1 MKKFFLVLFLFFS
14 LISVYSVASDV
25 RVDDGVS
32 IMENIFSETDFQ
44 NYLIKYRDD
53 GRFIGALFLNEN
65 NFGHT
70 IKVFNVH
77 TQEQVFEF
85 NDKDKKVVN
94 FVFKRDAIVVYYKST
109 LWEEKIA
116 YDLYTGRVVRRYSS
130 WLGYN

>member
-53 GRFIGALFLNEN
+53 GKFVGVLFLNKD